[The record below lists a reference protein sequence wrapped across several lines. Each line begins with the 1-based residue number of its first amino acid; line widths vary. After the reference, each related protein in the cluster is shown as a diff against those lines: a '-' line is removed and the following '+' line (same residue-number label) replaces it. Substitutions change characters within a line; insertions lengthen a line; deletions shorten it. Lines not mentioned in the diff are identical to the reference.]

1 MGFRSLLN
9 WAGEIY
15 VKSKNLSIEFSDKNR
30 DRLQINGKRAIL
42 SSPEWI
48 DENNSREWI
57 KNIYFS
63 NLIIKYTRSIK

>member
-15 VKSKNLSIEFSDKNR
+15 VKSKNLSIKFSDKNR

-57 KNIYFS
+57 KNIDFS

>member
-57 KNIYFS
+57 KNIDFS